1 MTTVWNRLKEQGQI
15 KTGTFGGWYSVREER
30 YVSNKEIEI
39 DAMKNYRPVRPD
51 FFNGEKL

>member
-15 KTGTFGGWYSVREER
+15 KTDTFGGWYSVREER
-30 YVSNKEIEI
+30 YISNKEIEI
-39 DAMKNYRPVRPD
+39 DAMRNYRPVRPD